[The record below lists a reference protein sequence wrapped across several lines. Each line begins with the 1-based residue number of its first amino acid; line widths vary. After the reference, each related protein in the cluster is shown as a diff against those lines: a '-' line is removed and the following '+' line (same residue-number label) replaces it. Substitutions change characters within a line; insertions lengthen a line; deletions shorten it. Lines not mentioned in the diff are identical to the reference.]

1 MSDDLSA
8 ETGGN
13 NGEMPGPS
21 TGTAPG
27 AVPRFFISGSEPVDG
42 GNMDKIRDILF
53 GQQSR
58 DIEKRIARLEERLAK
73 EVTDLRDEYRRRFD
87 ALELYARKELEALTD
102 RVSVEQAERTAA
114 VDSVN
119 RGLSDVVRSLERQ
132 IGQLDVQVAKGQRDL
147 REQNLEQSKGLAED
161 IRKTSENLSGALG
174 RAIEALRHEKADRA
188 AVSTLLTEMAL
199 RLSGDLTPSAGQ

>member
-21 TGTAPG
+21 TGPASGTL
-27 AVPRFFISGSEPVDG
+27 PRFFIAGSEPVDG

-58 DIEKRIARLEERLAK
+58 DIEKRIARLDERLAK

-87 ALELYARKELEALTD
+87 ALELYARKELEALAD
-102 RVSVEQAERTAA
+102 RLSVEQAERTAA

-132 IGQLDVQVAKGQRDL
+132 IGQLDVQVSKGQRDL